1 MKDSATLERNT
12 GPAGRCG
19 SAGPS
24 LDRSLNGF
32 FRDTVR
38 LSLTQPARARFFAR
52 TALYQR
58 KAAARRKQWLEQG
71 IKVPPLMIVSVTRQC
86 NLRCA
91 GCFVQAHARPDGTRM
106 SRDDLRRL
114 FAEAREL
121 GVAIVT
127 LAGGEPLTRPEILDV
142 AAEFPELLFV
152 LVTNGWLIDGV
163 VLDKLES
170 LRNVVTVLSLEG
182 FESQTDGRRGEGV
195 YARALQAMAQMKER
209 GLFFGTSIMITRP
222 NYALATS
229 RVFIRDLVGR
239 GSRLFFFVD
248 YVPIKVG
255 TEHLVPS
262 ERQRGAEALTLDLFR
277 AEFPGIFVAASASE
291 SAFGGCLAAGQGF
304 IHVSPEGALEP
315 CPFAPFSDANVRETS
330 LREALAS
337 QLMRKIRE
345 SDTHLSESEGG
356 CALWNEQEWV
366 ESLRTESTDR
376 TPSDRPTQLVA

>member
-1 MKDSATLERNT
+1 MKDSAIQERNT
-12 GPAGRCG
+12 GPAGRRG

-86 NLRCA
+86 NLHCA

-106 SRDDLRRL
+106 NQDDLRRL
-114 FAEAREL
+114 FSEARDL

-152 LVTNGWLIDGV
+152 LVTNGWLIDGDI
-163 VLDKLES
+163 LDKLQRA
-170 LRNVVTVLSLEG
+170 RNVMPVLSLEG

-195 YARALQAMAQMKER
+195 YARALQAMAHMKER

-222 NYALATS
+222 NFALTTS

-248 YVPIKVG
+248 YVPIKAG

-291 SAFGGCLAAGQGF
+291 SAFGGCMAAGQGF

-345 SDTHLSESEGG
+345 SDEHLSESEGG
-356 CALWNEQEWV
+356 CALWNKQAWV
-366 ESLRTESTDR
+366 ESLRTESPDCV
-376 TPSDRPTQLVA
+376 PSDRLNQLVA